1 MSTRRRLEVLKVELN
16 GRLFIMPDGTHE
28 ERTRRIIVASFITD
42 IEEILSH
49 GEDEND

>member
-1 MSTRRRLEVLKVELN
+1 MSSRRRLEVLKTMLN

-28 ERTRRIIVASFITD
+28 ERGRRVIVASFIRD

-49 GEDEND
+49 GEDEDD